1 MLYKKSVLLKDNF
14 NFETDIRNF
23 QPRKDIEVQWQKLDN
38 SQTYAT
44 LISHKKSILNLQAKD
59 MPILSERARTL
70 KNLPKMRIVNT
81 KVERI
86 W

>member
-1 MLYKKSVLLKDNF
+1 LLYKKSVLLKDNF